1 MHPVKRTYPTSVSDG
16 LCCKG
21 IPAPMEAFTAPPPS
35 FLGAH
40 QLVHRPASP
49 EAFLLK
55 ATAPIRQN
63 FAFSA
68 ELPEVHRLFGDS
80 ASRYHDLLFPVE
92 SLRQTMLFAARRYF
106 RVPAGRHPVVASGRA
121 EITRLDAW
129 RRGGTRAGIAL
140 ELEMRPLDVAGGV
153 PRGLECEASVSIDG
167 ERCGTASARL
177 VFLAQGLYES
187 HRELGRRQSEEFT
200 AAGHRGP
207 ASPGV
212 PLPEQVGHRDSRN
225 VLVGLPEHTDADGH
239 DELAFRVDTAAAAE
253 LRFEAGAPDDMPPTL
268 FLEVSRQVGLL
279 AAAELRGFVPSHA
292 VLSRWQASFRG
303 FTVPGLPLHCT
314 VREGARRTDGRVCRD
329 AAGRPTVELRLSF
342 HQAGRVVA
350 RVLAAVLQDC

>member
-1 MHPVKRTYPTSVSDG
+1 MDT
-16 LCCKG
+16 
-21 IPAPMEAFTAPPPS
+21 FTAPSPS

-40 QLVHRPASP
+40 HLVHRPASP

-55 ATAPIRQN
+55 ATAPTRQN
-63 FAFSA
+63 FTFSA
-68 ELPEVHRLFGDS
+68 ELPEEHPLFGDS
-80 ASRYHDLLFPVE
+80 VSRYHDLLFPVE

-106 RVPAGRHPVVASGRA
+106 RVPASWHPVVASGSA

-129 RRGGTRAGIAL
+129 RRGDMRAGIAL
-140 ELEMRPLDVAGGV
+140 ELGMTPLDIVGGV
-153 PRGLECEASVSIDG
+153 PRGLECEAAVSIDG

-177 VFLAQGLYES
+177 VFLAQGVYHS
-187 HRELGRRQSEEFT
+187 HRELGRRQSEESM
-200 AAGHRGP
+200 AAGHGDQ

-225 VLVGLPEHTDADGH
+225 VLIGLPEHTGADGH
-239 DELAFRVDTAAAAE
+239 DGLAFPIDARAAAE
-253 LRFEAGAPDDMPPTL
+253 LRFEADAPNDVPPML

-303 FTVPGLPLHCT
+303 FAEPGLPLHCT
-314 VREGARRTDGRVCRD
+314 VREGVRRSDGRVCRD
-329 AAGRPTVELRLSF
+329 AAGRPVAELRLSF
-342 HQAGRVVA
+342 LQGSRVVA
-350 RVLAAVLQDC
+350 RVAASVLQDC